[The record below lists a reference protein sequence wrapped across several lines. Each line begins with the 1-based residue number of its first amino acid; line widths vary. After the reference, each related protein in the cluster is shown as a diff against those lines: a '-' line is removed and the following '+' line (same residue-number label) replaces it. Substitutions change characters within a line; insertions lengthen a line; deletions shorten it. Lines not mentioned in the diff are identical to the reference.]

1 MREKTNCPN
10 CGAPISGIK
19 CEYCGTQFF
28 DLADI
33 ELNKYSFLQMKIND
47 KVMLCEAMPVRV
59 AIDHSYNQAPEIT
72 VGFVLKRVCDNVY
85 FVEKEMQGNKKYWS
99 EEEET

>member
-33 ELNKYSFLQMKIND
+33 ELNKYAFLRVRIDNN
-47 KVMLCEAMPVRV
+47 VLLFEAIPTEME
-59 AIDHSYNQAPEIT
+59 IDRGCYRDQAPEIAIR
-72 VGFVLKRVCDNVY
+72 FVVNRACDSRY
-85 FVEKEMQGNKKYWS
+85 FVEEELRGEKKY
-99 EEEET
+99 E